1 MTCRAGITVGDIIV
15 EDDDN
20 DVLPGL
26 LPLANSDSYR
36 LTKGA
41 ISRGKSS
48 V

>member
-1 MTCRAGITVGDIIV
+1 LPAGITIGDIIV

-26 LPLANSDSYR
+26 LPLANTDSYR
-36 LTKGA
+36 LMKGG
-41 ISRGKSS
+41 ISRGKNS